1 MYLHIGN
8 NKMIKTGGIIGI
20 FDMDTSTVSQIS
32 RDFLRKTEKEG
43 RLENSNEEI
52 PKSFVLTDDT
62 VYTSQI
68 SPSRLCGRINSRKNK
83 F

>member
-8 NKMIKTGGIIGI
+8 NKIVKTDRIIGI

-43 RLENSNEEI
+43 RLESSNEEI
-52 PKSFVLTDDT
+52 PKSFVLTDDG
-62 VYTSQI
+62 VATSQI
-68 SPSRLCGRINSRKNK
+68 SPSRLCGRISSKK
-83 F
+83 

>member
-43 RLENSNEEI
+43 RLEISNEEI
-52 PKSFVLTDDT
+52 PKSFVLTDDK

-68 SPSRLCGRINSRKNK
+68 SPSRLSGRINSRKNK